1 MSSYLTVRHSRSTT
15 TLSRHRPRP
24 SMLTATPADSSRP
37 VHAPA
42 VNCTP
47 WSVLN
52 TSGVPRPNASSSMS
66 WQNDPSR
73 VFDSRQAT
81 TYRLN
86 QSIVAARYMN
96 PLGSGMYVMSALHT
110 WFTRPLATSRSR
122 YGYTLWPR
130 PADRFGLG

>member
-1 MSSYLTVRHSRSTT
+1 MSSYLTLRHSRSTN

-24 SMLTATPADSSRP
+24 SMLTATCADSGRP

-47 WSVLN
+47 WSVLD
-52 TSGVPRPNASSSMS
+52 TSGLPRPNASSNISR
-66 WQNDPSR
+66 QNAPSS
-73 VFDSRQAT
+73 VFDSRQAM

-96 PLGSGMYVMSALHT
+96 PPGSGTYVMSADHT
-110 WFTRPLATSRSR
+110 WLTRSTATSRSR
-122 YGYTLWPR
+122 YGYTSCPR
-130 PADRFGLG
+130 PADNFGFG